1 VPIQSMDDAV
11 FRFAYAS
18 LANMADLP
26 PSHPLLERLYE
37 WRSFADQERFAELFD
52 AMLHQSG
59 LVNRQLFLFSSG
71 RELTNYLHIFEILL
85 EQAGARRLALGE
97 VIELLSDYISSRAIP
112 AAMTA
117 MCCGSRASATPC
129 KL

>member
-11 FRFAYAS
+11 FRFALRES
-18 LANMADLP
+18 ANMADLP
-26 PSHPLLERLYE
+26 PSHPLLERCTNGDRLPT
-37 WRSFADQERFAELFD
+37 RSDSPTVRRD
-52 AMLHQSG
+52 AASKR

-112 AAMTA
+112 GGDDS